1 MINLKKVN
9 RKFQLASGDIEAVK
23 NVNLTI
29 KKGEFVIISGPSG
42 AGKTTLLNMVSGID
56 LPSSGQ
62 VLLNKKPI
70 SKFSKRQLNKL
81 RRKTIGM
88 VFQAHALMPLLSAY
102 ENVELPLRILGM
114 KGKERKEKTEEIL
127 EILGLKYRMSHRPYE
142 LSGGERQRVSVARAL
157 VRKPEILVAD
167 EPTSQL
173 DSVNTE
179 IVFEQIKEICQTF
192 DTTVILA
199 THDQRM
205 KKFGDKLF
213 NMRSGELEKSKWA
226 IR

>member
-1 MINLKKVN
+1 MINLKKIS
-9 RKFQLASGDIEAVK
+9 RTFSLSSGDIEAVK
-23 NVNLTI
+23 NVNLKI
-29 KKGEFVIISGPSG
+29 KKGEFIIISGPSG
-42 AGKTTLLNMVSGID
+42 AGKTTLLNMASGID
-56 LPSSGQ
+56 FPSSGD
-62 VLLNKKPI
+62 VLI
-70 SKFSKRQLNKL
+70 SGDSISNFSKNQLNKL

-102 ENVELPLRILGM
+102 ENVELPLRILGIS
-114 KGKERKEKTEEIL
+114 GKERKNKTEEIL

-179 IVFEQIKEICQTF
+179 IVFEQIRDICKTF
-192 DTTVILA
+192 NTTVVLA

-213 NMRSGELEKSKWA
+213 NMRSGELSENED
-226 IR
+226 R

>member
-1 MINLKKVN
+1 MINLKKIS
-9 RKFQLASGDIEAVK
+9 RTFILPSGDIDAVK
-23 NVNLTI
+23 NVSLKI
-29 KKGEFVIISGPSG
+29 KKGEFIIISGPSG

-56 LPSSGQ
+56 LPSFGEVMISG
-62 VLLNKKPI
+62 NSIKR
-70 SKFSKRQLNKL
+70 FSKNQLNEL

-102 ENVELPLRILGM
+102 ENVELPLRILGIS
-114 KGKERKEKTEEIL
+114 GKERKNKTEEIL

-157 VRKPEILVAD
+157 VRKPKILVAD

-179 IVFEQIKEICQTF
+179 IVFEQIKDICKKF
-192 DTTVILA
+192 NTTVVLA

-213 NMRSGELEKSKWA
+213 NMRSGELNEN
-226 IR
+226 

>member
-23 NVNLTI
+23 NVSLSI

-42 AGKTTLLNMVSGID
+42 AGKTTLLNMISGID

-62 VLLNKKPI
+62 VLLNKKPVN
-70 SKFSKRQLNKL
+70 KFSKRQLNEL

-179 IVFEQIKEICQTF
+179 IVFEQIKDICQTF

-213 NMRSGELEKSKWA
+213 NMRSGELEASK
-226 IR
+226 

>member
-1 MINLKKVN
+1 MINLKKIS
-9 RKFQLASGDIEAVK
+9 RIFSLPSGDIEAVK
-23 NVNLTI
+23 NVNLKI
-29 KKGEFVIISGPSG
+29 KKGEFIIISGPSG
-42 AGKTTLLNMVSGID
+42 AGKTTLLNMASGID
-56 LPSSGQ
+56 FPSSGE
-62 VLLNKKPI
+62 VLI
-70 SKFSKRQLNKL
+70 SGDSISNFSKNQLNKL

-102 ENVELPLRILGM
+102 ENVELPLRILGIS
-114 KGKERKEKTEEIL
+114 GKERKNKTEEIL

-179 IVFEQIKEICQTF
+179 IVFEQIRDICKTF
-192 DTTVILA
+192 NTTVVLA

-213 NMRSGELEKSKWA
+213 NMRSGELSENQD
-226 IR
+226 R

>member
-23 NVNLTI
+23 NVSLSI
-29 KKGEFVIISGPSG
+29 KRGEFVIISGPSG

-62 VLLNKKPI
+62 VLLNKKPVN
-70 SKFSKRQLNKL
+70 KFSKRQLNEL

-179 IVFEQIKEICQTF
+179 IVFEQIKDICQTF

-213 NMRSGELEKSKWA
+213 NMRSGELEASK
-226 IR
+226 

>member
-1 MINLKKVN
+1 MINLKKIS
-9 RKFQLASGDIEAVK
+9 RTFILPSGDIDAVK
-23 NVNLTI
+23 NVSLKI
-29 KKGEFVIISGPSG
+29 KKGEFIIISGPSG
-42 AGKTTLLNMVSGID
+42 AGKNTLLNMVSGID
-56 LPSSGQ
+56 LPSSGE
-62 VLLNKKPI
+62 VMI
-70 SKFSKRQLNKL
+70 SGNSIKSFSKNQLNEL

-102 ENVELPLRILGM
+102 ENVELPLRILGIS
-114 KGKERKEKTEEIL
+114 GKERKNKTEEIL
-127 EILGLKYRMSHRPYE
+127 EIFGLKYRMSHRPYE

-157 VRKPEILVAD
+157 VRKPKILVAD

-179 IVFEQIKEICQTF
+179 IVFEQIKDICKKF
-192 DTTVILA
+192 NTTVVLA

-213 NMRSGELEKSKWA
+213 NMRSGELNEN
-226 IR
+226 

>member
-1 MINLKKVN
+1 MINLKKVS
-9 RKFQLASGDIEAVK
+9 RTFSLPSGDIDAVK
-23 NVNLTI
+23 NVSLKI
-29 KKGEFVIISGPSG
+29 KNGEFIIISGPSG
-42 AGKTTLLNMVSGID
+42 AGKTTLLNIVSGID
-56 LPSSGQ
+56 LPSSGE
-62 VLLNKKPI
+62 VLI
-70 SKFSKRQLNKL
+70 SGNSIKSFSKNQLNEL

-102 ENVELPLRILGM
+102 ENVELPLRILGIG
-114 KGKERKEKTEEIL
+114 GKERKNKTEEIL

-157 VRKPEILVAD
+157 VRKPKILVAD

-179 IVFEQIKEICQTF
+179 IVFEQIKDICKKF
-192 DTTVILA
+192 NTTVVLA

-213 NMRSGELEKSKWA
+213 NMRSGELNEN
-226 IR
+226 

>member
-1 MINLKKVN
+1 MAEKK
-9 RKFQLASGDIEAVK
+9 AG
-23 NVNLTI
+23 
-29 KKGEFVIISGPSG
+29 VIVILSSPSG

-56 LPSSGQ
+56 LPSSGE
-62 VLLNKKPI
+62 VMI
-70 SKFSKRQLNKL
+70 SGNSIKSFSKNQLNEL

-102 ENVELPLRILGM
+102 ENVELPLRILGIS
-114 KGKERKEKTEEIL
+114 GKERKNKTEEIL

-157 VRKPEILVAD
+157 VRKPKILVAD

-179 IVFEQIKEICQTF
+179 IVFEQIKDICKKF
-192 DTTVILA
+192 NTTVVLA

-213 NMRSGELEKSKWA
+213 NMRSGELNEN
-226 IR
+226 

>member
-1 MINLKKVN
+1 MINLKKIS
-9 RKFQLASGDIEAVK
+9 RTFILPSGDIDAVK
-23 NVNLTI
+23 NVSLKI
-29 KKGEFVIISGPSG
+29 KKGEFIIISGPSG

-56 LPSSGQ
+56 LPSSGE
-62 VLLNKKPI
+62 VMI
-70 SKFSKRQLNKL
+70 SGNSIKSFSKNQLNEL

-102 ENVELPLRILGM
+102 ENVELPLRILGIS
-114 KGKERKEKTEEIL
+114 GKERKNKTEEIL

-142 LSGGERQRVSVARAL
+142 LSGGERESVSVARAL
-157 VRKPEILVAD
+157 VRKPKILVAD

-179 IVFEQIKEICQTF
+179 IVFEQIKDICKKF
-192 DTTVILA
+192 NTTVVLA

-213 NMRSGELEKSKWA
+213 NMRSGELNEN
-226 IR
+226 

>member
-23 NVNLTI
+23 NVNLSI
-29 KKGEFVIISGPSG
+29 KKGEFIVISGPSG
-42 AGKTTLLNMVSGID
+42 AGKTTLLNMVSGVD

-70 SKFSKRQLNKL
+70 NKLSKRQLNEL

-102 ENVELPLRILGM
+102 ENVELPLRILGI

-192 DTTVILA
+192 DTTVVLA

-213 NMRSGELEKSKWA
+213 NMRSGELEASK
-226 IR
+226 

>member
-1 MINLKKVN
+1 MISLKKVS
-9 RKFQLASGDIEAVK
+9 RTFSLPSGDIDAVK
-23 NVNLTI
+23 NVSLKI
-29 KKGEFVIISGPSG
+29 KNGEFIIISGPSG

-56 LPSSGQ
+56 LPSSGE
-62 VLLNKKPI
+62 VLI
-70 SKFSKRQLNKL
+70 SGNSIKSFSKNQLNEL

-102 ENVELPLRILGM
+102 ENVELPLRILGIG
-114 KGKERKEKTEEIL
+114 GKERKNKTEEIL

-157 VRKPEILVAD
+157 VRKPKILVAD

-179 IVFEQIKEICQTF
+179 IVFEQIKDICKKF
-192 DTTVILA
+192 NTTVVLA

-213 NMRSGELEKSKWA
+213 NMRSGELYDN
-226 IR
+226 

>member
-1 MINLKKVN
+1 
-9 RKFQLASGDIEAVK
+9 
-23 NVNLTI
+23 
-29 KKGEFVIISGPSG
+29 
-42 AGKTTLLNMVSGID
+42 MVSGID
-56 LPSSGQ
+56 LPSSGE
-62 VLLNKKPI
+62 VLI
-70 SKFSKRQLNKL
+70 SGNSIKSFSKNQLNEL

-102 ENVELPLRILGM
+102 ENVELPLRILGIG
-114 KGKERKEKTEEIL
+114 GKERKNKTEEIL

-157 VRKPEILVAD
+157 VRKPKILVAD

-179 IVFEQIKEICQTF
+179 IVFEQIKDICKKF
-192 DTTVILA
+192 NTTVVLA

-213 NMRSGELEKSKWA
+213 NMRSGELYDN
-226 IR
+226 

>member
-1 MINLKKVN
+1 MINLKKIS
-9 RKFQLASGDIEAVK
+9 RTFSLSSGDIEAVK
-23 NVNLTI
+23 NVNLKI
-29 KKGEFVIISGPSG
+29 KKGEFIIISGPSG
-42 AGKTTLLNMVSGID
+42 AGKTTLLNMASGID
-56 LPSSGQ
+56 FPSSGE
-62 VLLNKKPI
+62 VLI
-70 SKFSKRQLNKL
+70 SGDSISNFSKNQLNKL

-102 ENVELPLRILGM
+102 ENVELPLRILGIS
-114 KGKERKEKTEEIL
+114 GKERKNKTEEIL

-179 IVFEQIKEICQTF
+179 IVFEQIRDICKTF
-192 DTTVILA
+192 NTTVVLA

-213 NMRSGELEKSKWA
+213 NMRSGELSENED
-226 IR
+226 R

>member
-1 MINLKKVN
+1 MINLKKIS
-9 RKFQLASGDIEAVK
+9 RTFSLSSGDIEAVK
-23 NVNLTI
+23 NVNLKI
-29 KKGEFVIISGPSG
+29 KKGEFIIISGPSG
-42 AGKTTLLNMVSGID
+42 AGKTTLLNMASGID
-56 LPSSGQ
+56 FPSSGE
-62 VLLNKKPI
+62 VLI
-70 SKFSKRQLNKL
+70 SGDSISNFSKNQLNKL

-102 ENVELPLRILGM
+102 ENVELPLRILGIS
-114 KGKERKEKTEEIL
+114 GKERKNKTEEIL

-179 IVFEQIKEICQTF
+179 IVFEQIRDICKSF
-192 DTTVILA
+192 NTTVVLA

-213 NMRSGELEKSKWA
+213 NMRSGELSENEE
-226 IR
+226 R

>member
-23 NVNLTI
+23 NVNLSI

-127 EILGLKYRMSHRPYE
+127 EILGLKYRMRHRPYE

-213 NMRSGELEKSKWA
+213 NMRSGELEKSK
-226 IR
+226 

>member
-1 MINLKKVN
+1 MINLKKIS
-9 RKFQLASGDIEAVK
+9 RTFILPSGDIDAVK
-23 NVNLTI
+23 NVSLKI
-29 KKGEFVIISGPSG
+29 KKGEFIIISGPSG

-56 LPSSGQ
+56 LPSSGE
-62 VLLNKKPI
+62 VMI
-70 SKFSKRQLNKL
+70 SGNSIKSFSKNQLNEL

-102 ENVELPLRILGM
+102 ENVELPLRILGIS
-114 KGKERKEKTEEIL
+114 GKERKNKTEEIL

-157 VRKPEILVAD
+157 VRKPKILVAD

-179 IVFEQIKEICQTF
+179 IVFEQIKDICKKF
-192 DTTVILA
+192 NTTVVLA
-199 THDQRM
+199 THDQRI

-213 NMRSGELEKSKWA
+213 NMRSGELNEN
-226 IR
+226 

>member
-1 MINLKKVN
+1 MINLKKIS
-9 RKFQLASGDIEAVK
+9 RTFILPSGDIDAVK
-23 NVNLTI
+23 NVSLKI
-29 KKGEFVIISGPSG
+29 KKGEFIIISGPSG

-56 LPSSGQ
+56 LPSSGE
-62 VLLNKKPI
+62 VMI
-70 SKFSKRQLNKL
+70 SGNSIKSFSKNQLNEL

-102 ENVELPLRILGM
+102 ENVELPLRILGIS
-114 KGKERKEKTEEIL
+114 GKERKNKTEEIL

-157 VRKPEILVAD
+157 VRKPKILVAD

-179 IVFEQIKEICQTF
+179 IVFDQIKDICKKF
-192 DTTVILA
+192 NTTVILA

-213 NMRSGELEKSKWA
+213 SMRSGEINEN
-226 IR
+226 

>member
-1 MINLKKVN
+1 MINLKKIS
-9 RKFQLASGDIEAVK
+9 RTFILPSGDIDAVK
-23 NVNLTI
+23 NVSLKI
-29 KKGEFVIISGPSG
+29 KKGEFIIISGPSG

-56 LPSSGQ
+56 LPSSGE
-62 VLLNKKPI
+62 VMI
-70 SKFSKRQLNKL
+70 SGNSIKRFSKNQLNEL

-102 ENVELPLRILGM
+102 ENVELPLRILGIS
-114 KGKERKEKTEEIL
+114 GKERKNKTEEIL
-127 EILGLKYRMSHRPYE
+127 EILGLKYRMSHRPNE

-157 VRKPEILVAD
+157 VRKPKILVAD

-179 IVFEQIKEICQTF
+179 IVFEQIKDICKKF
-192 DTTVILA
+192 NTTVVLA

-213 NMRSGELEKSKWA
+213 NMRSGELNEN
-226 IR
+226 

>member
-1 MINLKKVN
+1 MINLKKIS
-9 RKFQLASGDIEAVK
+9 RTFILPSGDIDAVK
-23 NVNLTI
+23 NVSLKI
-29 KKGEFVIISGPSG
+29 KKGEFIIISGPSG

-56 LPSSGQ
+56 LPSSGE
-62 VLLNKKPI
+62 VMI
-70 SKFSKRQLNKL
+70 SGNSIKSFSKNQLNEL

-102 ENVELPLRILGM
+102 ENVELPLRILGIS
-114 KGKERKEKTEEIL
+114 GKERKNKTEEIL

-157 VRKPEILVAD
+157 VRKPKILVAD

-179 IVFEQIKEICQTF
+179 IVFEQIKDICKEF
-192 DTTVILA
+192 NTTVVLA

-213 NMRSGELEKSKWA
+213 NMRSGELNEN
-226 IR
+226 

>member
-1 MINLKKVN
+1 MINLKKIS
-9 RKFQLASGDIEAVK
+9 RTFILPSGDINAVK
-23 NVNLTI
+23 NVSLKI
-29 KKGEFVIISGPSG
+29 KKGEFIIISGPSG

-56 LPSSGQ
+56 LPSSGE
-62 VLLNKKPI
+62 VMI
-70 SKFSKRQLNKL
+70 SGNSIKSFSKNQLNEL

-102 ENVELPLRILGM
+102 ENVELPLRILGIS
-114 KGKERKEKTEEIL
+114 GKERKNKTEEIL

-157 VRKPEILVAD
+157 VRKPKILVAD

-179 IVFEQIKEICQTF
+179 IVFEQIKDICKKF
-192 DTTVILA
+192 NTTVVLA

-213 NMRSGELEKSKWA
+213 NMRSGELNEN
-226 IR
+226 

>member
-23 NVNLTI
+23 NVNLNI

-213 NMRSGELEKSKWA
+213 NMRSGELEKSK
-226 IR
+226 

>member
-1 MINLKKVN
+1 MINLKKIS
-9 RKFQLASGDIEAVK
+9 RTFILPSGDIDAVK
-23 NVNLTI
+23 NVSLKI
-29 KKGEFVIISGPSG
+29 KKGEFIIISGPSG

-56 LPSSGQ
+56 LPSSGE
-62 VLLNKKPI
+62 VMI
-70 SKFSKRQLNKL
+70 SGNSIKSFSKNQLNEL

-102 ENVELPLRILGM
+102 ENVELPLRILGIS
-114 KGKERKEKTEEIL
+114 GKERKNKTEEIL

-157 VRKPEILVAD
+157 VRKPKILVAD

-179 IVFEQIKEICQTF
+179 IVFEQIKDICKKF
-192 DTTVILA
+192 NTTVVLA

-213 NMRSGELEKSKWA
+213 NMRSGELSENEE
-226 IR
+226 R

>member
-1 MINLKKVN
+1 MYINLK
-9 RKFQLASGDIEAVK
+9 
-23 NVNLTI
+23 I
-29 KKGEFVIISGPSG
+29 KKGEFIIISGPSG

-56 LPSSGQ
+56 LPSSGE
-62 VLLNKKPI
+62 VMI
-70 SKFSKRQLNKL
+70 SGNSIKSFSKNQLNEL

-102 ENVELPLRILGM
+102 ENVELPLRILGIS
-114 KGKERKEKTEEIL
+114 GKERKNKTEEIL

-157 VRKPEILVAD
+157 VRKPKILVAD

-179 IVFEQIKEICQTF
+179 IVFEQIKDICKKF
-192 DTTVILA
+192 NTTVVLA

-213 NMRSGELEKSKWA
+213 NMRSGELNEN
-226 IR
+226 

>member
-1 MINLKKVN
+1 MINLKKIS
-9 RKFQLASGDIEAVK
+9 RTFILPSGDIDAVK
-23 NVNLTI
+23 NVSLKI
-29 KKGEFVIISGPSG
+29 KKGEFIIISGPSG

-56 LPSSGQ
+56 LPSSGE
-62 VLLNKKPI
+62 VMI
-70 SKFSKRQLNKL
+70 SGNSIKSFSKNQLNEL

-102 ENVELPLRILGM
+102 ENVELPLRILGIS
-114 KGKERKEKTEEIL
+114 GKERKNKTEEIL

-157 VRKPEILVAD
+157 VRQPKILVAD

-179 IVFEQIKEICQTF
+179 IVFEQIKDICKKF
-192 DTTVILA
+192 NTTVVLA

-213 NMRSGELEKSKWA
+213 NMRSGELNEN
-226 IR
+226 

>member
-88 VFQAHALMPLLSAY
+88 VFQSHALMPLLSAY

-213 NMRSGELEKSKWA
+213 NMRSGELEKSK
-226 IR
+226 

>member
-1 MINLKKVN
+1 MINLKKIS
-9 RKFQLASGDIEAVK
+9 RTFILPSGDIDAVK
-23 NVNLTI
+23 NVSLKI
-29 KKGEFVIISGPSG
+29 RKGEFIIISGPSG

-56 LPSSGQ
+56 LPSSGE
-62 VLLNKKPI
+62 VMI
-70 SKFSKRQLNKL
+70 SGNSIKRFSKNQLNEL

-102 ENVELPLRILGM
+102 ENVELPLRILGIS
-114 KGKERKEKTEEIL
+114 GKERKNKTEEIL

-157 VRKPEILVAD
+157 VRKPKILVAD

-179 IVFEQIKEICQTF
+179 IVFEQIKDICKKF
-192 DTTVILA
+192 NTTVVLA

-213 NMRSGELEKSKWA
+213 NMRSGELNEN
-226 IR
+226 

>member
-1 MINLKKVN
+1 MINLKKIS
-9 RKFQLASGDIEAVK
+9 RTFILPSGDIDAVK
-23 NVNLTI
+23 NVSLKI
-29 KKGEFVIISGPSG
+29 KKGEFIIISGPSG

-56 LPSSGQ
+56 LPSSGE
-62 VLLNKKPI
+62 VMI
-70 SKFSKRQLNKL
+70 SGNSIKRFSKNQLNEL

-102 ENVELPLRILGM
+102 ENVELPLRILGIS
-114 KGKERKEKTEEIL
+114 GKERKNKTEEIL

-157 VRKPEILVAD
+157 VRKPKILVAD

-179 IVFEQIKEICQTF
+179 IVFEQIKDICKKF
-192 DTTVILA
+192 NTTVVLA

-213 NMRSGELEKSKWA
+213 NMRSGELNEN
-226 IR
+226 

>member
-1 MINLKKVN
+1 M
-9 RKFQLASGDIEAVK
+9 A
-23 NVNLTI
+23 
-29 KKGEFVIISGPSG
+29 
-42 AGKTTLLNMVSGID
+42 SGID
-56 LPSSGQ
+56 FPSSGE
-62 VLLNKKPI
+62 VLI
-70 SKFSKRQLNKL
+70 SGGSISNFSKNQLNKL

-102 ENVELPLRILGM
+102 ENVELPLRILGIS
-114 KGKERKEKTEEIL
+114 GKERKNKTEEIL

-179 IVFEQIKEICQTF
+179 IVFEQIRDICKTF
-192 DTTVILA
+192 NTTVVLA

-213 NMRSGELEKSKWA
+213 NMRSGELSENED
-226 IR
+226 R

>member
-1 MINLKKVN
+1 MINLKKIS
-9 RKFQLASGDIEAVK
+9 RTFILPSGDIDAVK
-23 NVNLTI
+23 NVSLKI
-29 KKGEFVIISGPSG
+29 KKGEFIIISGPSG

-56 LPSSGQ
+56 LPSSGE
-62 VLLNKKPI
+62 VMI
-70 SKFSKRQLNKL
+70 SGNSIKSFSKNQLNEL

-102 ENVELPLRILGM
+102 ENVELPLRILGIS
-114 KGKERKEKTEEIL
+114 GKERKNKTEEIL

-157 VRKPEILVAD
+157 VRKPKILVAD

-179 IVFEQIKEICQTF
+179 IVFEQIKDICKKF
-192 DTTVILA
+192 NTTVVLA

-213 NMRSGELEKSKWA
+213 NMRSGELNEN
-226 IR
+226 

>member
-1 MINLKKVN
+1 MINLKKVS
-9 RKFQLASGDIEAVK
+9 RVFQLSSGDIEAVK
-23 NVNLTI
+23 NVDLKIN
-29 KKGEFVIISGPSG
+29 KGEFVIISGPSG

-56 LPSSGQ
+56 LPSDGE
-62 VLLNKKPI
+62 VFLNGGSI
-70 SKFSKRQLNKL
+70 NKFSKRQLNTL

-102 ENVELPLRILGM
+102 ENVELPLRILGIN
-114 KGKERKEKTEEIL
+114 GRERRQKTEEIL
-127 EILGLKYRMSHRPYE
+127 GILGLKYRMSHRPYE

-157 VRKPEILVAD
+157 VRKPEVLVAD

-192 DTTVILA
+192 NTTVVLA
-199 THDQRM
+199 THDQVM

-213 NMRSGELEKSKWA
+213 NMRSGELEEVK
-226 IR
+226 

>member
-1 MINLKKVN
+1 MINLKKIS
-9 RKFQLASGDIEAVK
+9 RTFILPSGDIDAVK
-23 NVNLTI
+23 NVSLKI
-29 KKGEFVIISGPSG
+29 KKGEFIIISGPSG

-56 LPSSGQ
+56 LPSSGE
-62 VLLNKKPI
+62 VMI
-70 SKFSKRQLNKL
+70 SGNSIKRFSKNQLNEL

-102 ENVELPLRILGM
+102 ENVELPLRILGIS
-114 KGKERKEKTEEIL
+114 GKERKNKTEEIL

-157 VRKPEILVAD
+157 VRKPKILVAD

-179 IVFEQIKEICQTF
+179 IVFEQIKNICKKF
-192 DTTVILA
+192 NTTVVLA

-213 NMRSGELEKSKWA
+213 NMRSGELNEN
-226 IR
+226 

>member
-1 MINLKKVN
+1 MINLKKVS
-9 RKFQLASGDIEAVK
+9 RTFILPSGDIDAVK
-23 NVNLTI
+23 NVSLKI
-29 KKGEFVIISGPSG
+29 KKGEFIIISGPSG

-56 LPSSGQ
+56 FPSSGE
-62 VLLNKKPI
+62 VMI
-70 SKFSKRQLNKL
+70 SGNSIKSFSKNQLNEL

-102 ENVELPLRILGM
+102 ENVELPLRILGIS
-114 KGKERKEKTEEIL
+114 GKERKNKTEEIL

-157 VRKPEILVAD
+157 VRKPKILVAD

-179 IVFEQIKEICQTF
+179 IVFEQIKDICKKF
-192 DTTVILA
+192 NTTVVLA

-213 NMRSGELEKSKWA
+213 NMRSGELNEN
-226 IR
+226 